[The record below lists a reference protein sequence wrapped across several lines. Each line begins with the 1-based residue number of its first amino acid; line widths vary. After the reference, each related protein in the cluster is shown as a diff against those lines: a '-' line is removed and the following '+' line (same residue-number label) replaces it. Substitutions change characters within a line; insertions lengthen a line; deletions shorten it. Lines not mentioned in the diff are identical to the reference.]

1 MPTVLAVLPRVSY
14 CSPSDLDWEEDT
26 TLVLQS
32 FLLNRNRPSDH
43 RLIVIKV
50 IVDAYEVVDLVGDG
64 AEQNSMRRLTKSI
77 IEDIAEETNTPV
89 LNAIMDFV
97 ASVASSCDMGLLEY
111 IMDSLKGVVL
121 PDRLKLLKPQS

>member
-1 MPTVLAVLPRVSY
+1 M
-14 CSPSDLDWEEDT
+14 
-26 TLVLQS
+26 
-32 FLLNRNRPSDH
+32 
-43 RLIVIKV
+43 
-50 IVDAYEVVDLVGDG
+50 DAYEVVDLVGDG